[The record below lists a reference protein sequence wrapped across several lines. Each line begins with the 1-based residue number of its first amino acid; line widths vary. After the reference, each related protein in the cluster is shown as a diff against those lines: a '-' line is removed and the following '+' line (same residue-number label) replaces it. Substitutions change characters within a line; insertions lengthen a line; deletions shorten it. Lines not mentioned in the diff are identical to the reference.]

1 MQNTHDTAPSS
12 RLNVDETKLLDPVV
26 FDCQGATRSY
36 RLSPR
41 RRDDL
46 PIGDQT
52 NIIHSENR
60 PAFSD
65 DRCLPVRGRAEGGQD
80 GNFVVEEQPID
91 WTFRPAD
98 LQGVNDAF
106 AVFVS
111 GNSMVPK
118 YKNGDLVYVH
128 PTQTITKNRYALVE
142 TIEHKGFIK
151 QFVSWQEDVLVVKQ
165 FNPEQDIIIPREQVL
180 RLMLVIGS
188 LDC

>member
-1 MQNTHDTAPSS
+1 MQNTHNTPPTTCPKI
-12 RLNVDETKLLDPVV
+12 DETKLLDPVV
-26 FDCQGATRSY
+26 FDCQGAMRSY
-36 RLSPR
+36 RLLSGKR
-41 RRDDL
+41 HDL
-46 PIGDQT
+46 PTSNQT
-52 NIIHSENR
+52 NVAQSDKKQ
-60 PAFSD
+60 AFSD

-80 GNFVVEEQPID
+80 GNFVIEEQPID

-128 PTQTITKNRYALVE
+128 PTQNITKNRYALVE
-142 TIEHKGFIK
+142 TVEHKGFIK
-151 QFVSWQEDVLVVKQ
+151 QFISWREDALVVKQ
-165 FNPEQDIIIPREQVL
+165 FNPEQEIIIPRDQVL